1 MTEKNA
7 ITKTLLV
14 AAIGL
19 AVAAALCIAVAT
31 LTSEN
36 DLMSTASPEAG
47 LKLAPGNEGVTSMRK
62 VSDKPV
68 VVKVT
73 GDKAVVQS
81 KGSAPL
87 LPGDSGSSGSHSRN
101 SRLEDD

>member
-1 MTEKNA
+1 M
-7 ITKTLLV
+7 L
-14 AAIGL
+14 AALGL
-19 AVAAALCIAVAT
+19 AVAAGLCVAVGAF
-31 LTSEN
+31 TSEN

-81 KGSAPL
+81 NGGAPV
-87 LPGDSGSSGSHSRN
+87 LPGDAGSSGAPTRN
-101 SRLEDD
+101 SANEDD